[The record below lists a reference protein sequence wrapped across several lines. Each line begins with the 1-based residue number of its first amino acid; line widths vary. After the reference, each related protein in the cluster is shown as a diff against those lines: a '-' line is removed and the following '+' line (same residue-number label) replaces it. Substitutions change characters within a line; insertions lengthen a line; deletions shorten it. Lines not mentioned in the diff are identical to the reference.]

1 MNIEQTLATFISEQ
15 VVVTGRN
22 EAVGMDEPLV
32 SSGRMDSLGLLQV
45 LGFVQERFGVDLL
58 VTGEPADFDSVRGF
72 AEAIRR
78 EQEVGGAGMATVS

>member
-1 MNIEQTLATFISEQ
+1 MSIEQELASFISGQ
-15 VVVTGRN
+15 AVVVRRN

-45 LGFVQERFGVDLL
+45 IGFVQERFGVDLL
-58 VTGEPADFDSVRGF
+58 VLGEPGDFDSVKGF

-78 EQEVGGAGMATVS
+78 ERGANGECMATVS